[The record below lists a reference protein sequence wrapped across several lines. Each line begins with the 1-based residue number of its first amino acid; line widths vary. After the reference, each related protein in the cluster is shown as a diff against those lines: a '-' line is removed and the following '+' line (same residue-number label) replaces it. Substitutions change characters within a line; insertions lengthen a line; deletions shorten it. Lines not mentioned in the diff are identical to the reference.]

1 MAAIVGK
8 RGEKAA
14 EDKGKTAQ
22 VTKYCGRLPGC
33 DCKCSWVV
41 MHREGQ
47 ELAPQQGWDSGLQ
60 CFEVLEGISGGVGG
74 GCRWLSLT
82 RDLVPRGFGRWAWG
96 RVGGACCGGVGLVG
110 HRSLR

>member
-41 MHREGQ
+41 MHVVGIRKSHFFAVNGSRT
-47 ELAPQQGWDSGLQ
+47 LA
-60 CFEVLEGISGGVGG
+60 VKTGG
-74 GCRWLSLT
+74 GGRKEG
-82 RDLVPRGFGRWAWG
+82 RRGWEGRS
-96 RVGGACCGGVGLVG
+96 R
-110 HRSLR
+110 HTH

>member
-41 MHREGQ
+41 MHVVGIRKSHFFAVNGRRKEG
-47 ELAPQQGWDSGLQ
+47 
-60 CFEVLEGISGGVGG
+60 
-74 GCRWLSLT
+74 
-82 RDLVPRGFGRWAWG
+82 GR
-96 RVGGACCGGVGLVG
+96 RKEEGGADILIDYLKVG
-110 HRSLR
+110 SLCHPFEFMHINKIAHENMQSIL

>member
-41 MHREGQ
+41 MH
-47 ELAPQQGWDSGLQ
+47 
-60 CFEVLEGISGGVGG
+60 VVGIRKSHFFAVNGSRRTFYCLNFVIVTKQNKKAGIKNSKEFTEFLHQFSHNSSDYDTGV
-74 GCRWLSLT
+74 
-82 RDLVPRGFGRWAWG
+82 
-96 RVGGACCGGVGLVG
+96 
-110 HRSLR
+110 